1 MSEQVVEKN
10 IENQIEPANLN
21 LFFRATFTLLA
32 AFGSYLLVGTHYL
45 FCVRVAHLLGDV
57 TYIPPSILRFTGVIF
72 RDAEVSAFAQILFFV
87 IWLILVAVSCCLLFA
102 VASLAL
108 DFVLNLILS
117 DAELESAI
125 NDCLAKGFVC
135 VAPVIA
141 LSLLT
146 LLIMP
151 LESTHLASESTSLTQ
166 IGALMPFAEFLYAMT
181 EATIVIFLVCLFV
194 VITVVVAYLLSYFWD
209 SDFSFIV
216 WMFVGVC
223 VGIGVI
229 MVLGHYLQKAL
240 EFIQFQTG
248 NSYLT
253 FYAIFAVYAFVCT
266 ILILPSALKKETKK
280 ERIEK
285 LKESVEAKKKR
296 KRSKNSANQTELQIE
311 N

>member
-1 MSEQVVEKN
+1 MSEQEAGKKEKIKIPELN
-10 IENQIEPANLN
+10 I
-21 LFFRATFTLLA
+21 FFRATFTLLA
-32 AFGSYLLVGTHYL
+32 AFGSYLLVSTHYL

-57 TYIPPSILRFTGVIF
+57 AYIPPSLLRFTGVIF

-87 IWLILVAVSCCLLFA
+87 VWLIFVAVSCFLMFA
-102 VASLAL
+102 VVSFATYFIISWI
-108 DFVLNLILS
+108 VS
-117 DAELESAI
+117 DIMIEAAI
-125 NDCLAKGFVC
+125 EDCLMKGFIC
-135 VAPVIA
+135 LAPVLA

-166 IGALMPFAEFLYAMT
+166 VGALMPFAEFLYTMT
-181 EATIVIFLVCLFV
+181 EATIVIFLVCFFV

-209 SDFSFIV
+209 TELSFIV
-216 WMFVGVC
+216 WIFVGVC

-266 ILILPSALKKETKK
+266 ILISPSAIKADKKKS
-280 ERIEK
+280 IED
-285 LKESVEAKKKR
+285 LRESVEAKKKQ
-296 KRSKNSANQTELQIE
+296 KRTKKRANQTELQIE